1 MPPKSPDGGKFFPF
15 GEVRWGQIEVKLFR
29 FLILVIMNVFAQ
41 SFSFAEKTM
50 IELLRN
56 RRSIRKYTS
65 QKVEAEKI
73 EVLKEAA
80 LRSPSSKNINPWE
93 FVFVDDKGLIEALKK
108 CKPHGVTPL
117 STAPLAIVVCADETK
132 NDVWVEDC
140 SIASILLQL
149 TAQSLDLGSCWIQI
163 RKRMYDETISAE
175 KYIQDLLNIPA
186 NFRVLSIVTVGCP
199 EKLRDGKPFEE
210 LQFEK
215 IRLNDFG
222 K

>member
-1 MPPKSPDGGKFFPF
+1 M
-15 GEVRWGQIEVKLFR
+15 
-29 FLILVIMNVFAQ
+29 
-41 SFSFAEKTM
+41 M
-50 IELLRN
+50 IELLRQ

-65 QKVEAEKI
+65 QKIEAEKLLI
-73 EVLKEAA
+73 LKEAA

-93 FVFVDDKGLIEALKK
+93 FIFVNDPELINELKN

-149 TAQSLDLGSCWIQI
+149 TAQSLGLGSCWIQI
-163 RKRMYDETISAE
+163 RKRIHSEDISAE
-175 KYIQDLLNIPA
+175 KYIQNLLDIPE
-186 NFRVLSIVTVGCP
+186 NFRVLSIVTVGYP
-199 EKLRDGKPFEE
+199 DQTRVGKPYEE

-215 IRLNDFG
+215 IRENRF
-222 K
+222 